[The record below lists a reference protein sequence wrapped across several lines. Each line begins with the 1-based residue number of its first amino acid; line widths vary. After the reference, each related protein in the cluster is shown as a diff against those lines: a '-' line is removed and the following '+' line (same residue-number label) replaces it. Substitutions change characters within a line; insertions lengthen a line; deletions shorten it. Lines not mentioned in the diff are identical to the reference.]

1 MEPERP
7 PANPG
12 AAAGRDWLTLGQ
24 AARFLGVAQS
34 TIRTWTDLGRLPA
47 FTTPGGH
54 RRFRRSELERF
65 VAGSGAG
72 ALRPRPFAL
81 LVAADNEQRGLL
93 RAAFEQG
100 GYAVDDAGSAG
111 EALAAI
117 AVEAPALVLLD
128 LGLPDAEGWSVL
140 RALEERHGS
149 LPVILF
155 NGGAES
161 ARAAGAASPRID
173 SAELLERARKLAP

>member
-7 PANPG
+7 PARPE
-12 AAAGRDWLTLGQ
+12 AAAERDWLTLGQ

-54 RRFRRSELERF
+54 RRFRRAELERF

-72 ALRPRPFAL
+72 PPRPRPSAL
-81 LVAADNEQRGLL
+81 LVGAGGEQRGTL

-100 GYAVDDAGSAG
+100 GYAVDEAGSGG
-111 EALAAI
+111 EALALI

-140 RALEERHGS
+140 RALEQRHGAV
-149 LPVILF
+149 PVVLF

-161 ARAAGAASPRID
+161 ARAAGAASPPVD
-173 SAELLERARKLAP
+173 PAELLERARKLVP